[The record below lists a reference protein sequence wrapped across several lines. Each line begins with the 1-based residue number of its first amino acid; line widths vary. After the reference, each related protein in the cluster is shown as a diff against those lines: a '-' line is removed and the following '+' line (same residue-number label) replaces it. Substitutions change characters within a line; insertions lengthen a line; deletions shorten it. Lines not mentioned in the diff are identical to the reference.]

1 MRLKIVNSI
10 VSKQFSSSKTFVMA
24 PERCATAKD
33 LLKKFYH
40 LQEERVQTYALFEET
55 SVVKNSHYAFS
66 CDLDLVLSLFF
77 YLDLC
82 HTRGFQGYLKGKPNY
97 NFPLFR
103 QLVHEITET
112 FQKISQDVIV
122 LKKELAEIHQQNLL
136 ADCIDNIQQQEK
148 DKLEVVAQLQLLR
161 QKVQDFPNDE
171 HHEEVKEKKVR
182 LQQINNN
189 ICSHMEDFKYE
200 AEDLYH

>member
-40 LQEERVQTYALFEET
+40 LQEERVQTYALFEE
-55 SVVKNSHYAFS
+55 
-66 CDLDLVLSLFF
+66 
-77 YLDLC
+77 
-82 HTRGFQGYLKGKPNY
+82 GFQGYLKGKPNY